1 MFVCKIGKFNLPLI
15 VCLVFLMAGCAHRK
29 SVDDGEIKKG
39 KTHDVASEMKES
51 SSNDASKLV
60 FKSRGMPAIVAYSIS
75 SSPENCQGFERVGR
89 VFDSGRG
96 VLLPWIANLTEKA
109 NKGINRAEVSRERKV
124 QAGVPVQIMG
134 YSRWSNSNANALQ
147 TIIWSQSCGP
157 LVTSFRP
164 EASRTYLVEFV
175 FGGANGC
182 QQQISDITNPEQ
194 PIPVTE
200 QVAISCKS
208 N

>member
-1 MFVCKIGKFNLPLI
+1 MPEKTIDNFLFCLI
-15 VCLVFLMAGCAHRK
+15 FAMLFSVAGCAHRK
-29 SVDDGEIKKG
+29 SPDSGVEKRGRVRGVESG
-39 KTHDVASEMKES
+39 GDVASG
-51 SSNDASKLV
+51 DDSKLI

-75 SSPENCQGFERVGR
+75 SSPQNCQGFERVGR

-109 NKGINRAEVSRERKV
+109 NKGINRAEVSRERNVK
-124 QAGVPVQIMG
+124 AGVPIQVMG
-134 YSRWSNSNANALQ
+134 YSRWSNSSANALQ
-147 TIIWSQSCGP
+147 TTIWSQSCGP
-157 LVTSFRP
+157 LVTSFKP
-164 EASRTYLVEFV
+164 GASRTYLVEFV

-194 PIPVTE
+194 PIPVAE
-200 QVAISCKS
+200 QSTLSCES